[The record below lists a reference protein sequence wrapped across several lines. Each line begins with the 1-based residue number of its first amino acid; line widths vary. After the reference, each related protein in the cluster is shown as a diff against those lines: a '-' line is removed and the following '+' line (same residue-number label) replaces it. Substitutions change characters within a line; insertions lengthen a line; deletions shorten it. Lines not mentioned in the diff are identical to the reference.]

1 MKYIYYFCFRAYNI
15 PEKYVRQ
22 IEKRFDS
29 MNNSRFTKSYHGK
42 K

>member
-1 MKYIYYFCFRAYNI
+1 MKYIDFYCRAYNI

>member
-1 MKYIYYFCFRAYNI
+1 MKHIYFCCRAYNI